1 MNSDTKSQIRTLW
14 IIAASVVAFLAAFP
28 ALGPD
33 VYYLSFGVIIFMYVA
48 LSSSWN
54 IIGGY
59 TGYASFGHAVFFGMG
74 AYIVALLLIKFGM
87 SPFITCWLA
96 GISSAMVALIIGY
109 PVLRLKGP
117 YFSIATMCLTV
128 IASAIVLNL
137 PDDLTGGPLGLY
149 LPMLDVEVFTS
160 RTIFYETMLA
170 LAVGI
175 TLLARAIQKS
185 RFGIGLVAIRE
196 NEVTAETMG
205 VNSTRL
211 KLMAFVLS
219 AFLVAVIG
227 GLYAYHRNYIYPNT
241 VFDPNLSILI
251 VIMVM
256 IGGAGSWQGPVIGAV
271 ILTLIDQLLVTLIPN
286 IPPEIPRIIFGT
298 MIVLVMMYMPT
309 GILYTLYMRL
319 RKPKGNSPQLSS
331 EGT

>member
-1 MNSDTKSQIRTLW
+1 MNTVNKSQIRTLW
-14 IIAASVVAFLAAFP
+14 IIAAAVIIFLAAFP
-28 ALGPD
+28 SFGPD
-33 VYYLSFGVIIFMYVA
+33 VYYLSFGILIFMYIA

-74 AYIVALLLIKFGM
+74 AYIVAILLIKFGM
-87 SPFITCWLA
+87 SPFITCFLA
-96 GISSAMVALIIGY
+96 GIISAVLALIIGY

-128 IASAIVLNL
+128 IVSAVVLNL

-149 LPMLDVEVFTS
+149 LPILDVEVFAS
-160 RTIFYETMLA
+160 RTIFYELMLV

-175 TLLARAIQKS
+175 TLLSRAIQKS
-185 RFGIGLVAIRE
+185 RYGLGLIAIRE
-196 NEVTAETMG
+196 NEVTAETIG
-205 VNSTRL
+205 IDSTKL
-211 KLMAFVLS
+211 KLSAFVLS

-227 GLYAYHRNYIYPNT
+227 GLYAYHRNYIYPET
-241 VFDPNLSILI
+241 VFDPNLSIII

-256 IGGAGSWQGPVIGAV
+256 IGGAGSWQGPVIGAI
-271 ILTLIDQLLVTLIPN
+271 ILTLIDQLLVTLVPN
-286 IPPEIPRIIFGT
+286 IPPEIPRLIFGT
-298 MIVLVMMYMPT
+298 LIILVMIYMPS

-319 RKPKGNSPQLSS
+319 SKQKNKTAQLSS
-331 EGT
+331 KGT